1 MTVRRAA
8 WLAGGCALVVY
19 IATLAPSV
27 TFWDAGE
34 FIAAARTFGVPH
46 PPGTPLFVAL
56 LNAWARLFA
65 ILPFATATN
74 LFSAACTAVAV
85 GLSAW
90 LVARATRS
98 PLAGFAAAICAGG
111 MATVWQNATET
122 EVYSVSLLLSLAAII
137 AGERAG
143 ATGES
148 RWRILSAY
156 LLALAVPLHLSALVA
171 APVVVLLVADSPHP
185 TRIRD
190 ALTIASAAI
199 LAAGVARLSIT
210 LIIVGVVGVIV
221 AVVIASRNG
230 SPVRAPIGALCAVA
244 LALSAV
250 FIMLLRARFD
260 PAINQGNPRTLAALG
275 SAIARRQ
282 YEVAGLWP
290 RQAPFWLQLG
300 NWFEYADWQFALGLG
315 PTVSPTVARV
325 AVTVVYGL
333 LGIVGAQW
341 HRRVDVRT
349 WRATLLLFVCGTVG
363 VIVYLNFKAGA
374 SFAWNFV
381 PDDARHEARDRD
393 YFFFLGFWAW
403 GLWAGMGAYALATA
417 RGRAWIGAVV
427 AALPIAL
434 NWRAVDRRAE
444 PEASM
449 PRMVASSLLD
459 GLPRGAVLIVGGDND
474 TYPLWY
480 YQQVEGR
487 RKDVTVVTLPL
498 LNATWYVAEL
508 ERRAGLSAGTSYDED
523 ERAASVARSAER
535 RGRPV
540 FAAVTVPDDSR
551 AAIGSRWTLEGHA
564 LRLDMDNHTADST
577 EVIDVDTAAV
587 RAAVARVEKWLD
599 GRTVHPALDPVH
611 DYFSAALDCP
621 RRALAEGAQTVHLAS
636 LDSLCKPR

>member
-34 FIAAARTFGVPH
+34 FIAAAKTFGIPH

-65 ILPFATATN
+65 VLPFATATN
-74 LFSAACTAVAV
+74 LFSAVCTASAV

-98 PLAGFAAAICAGG
+98 PLAGFAAAICAGS
-111 MATVWQNATET
+111 MTTVWQNATET
-122 EVYSVSLLLSLAAII
+122 EVYSASLLLSLAAIA

-148 RWRILSAY
+148 RWTILAAY
-156 LLALAVPLHLSALVA
+156 LLALAVPVHLSALVA
-171 APVVVLLVADSPHP
+171 TPVVLLLAVDSPHAS
-185 TRIRD
+185 RMRN
-190 ALTIASAAI
+190 ALAILGAAI
-199 LAAGVARLSIT
+199 VAAGVARLSIS
-210 LIIVGVVGVIV
+210 LIIVGGVCIVGAAAV
-221 AVVIASRNG
+221 AWRRR
-230 SPVRAPIGALCAVA
+230 SPVRAPIAALWVVA

-260 PAINQGNPRTLAALG
+260 PAINQGNPRSLAELG

-290 RQAPFWLQLG
+290 RQAPFWLQLA

-315 PTVSPTVARV
+315 PTVSPTIARV
-325 AVTVVYGL
+325 VVTIIYGA
-333 LGIVGAQW
+333 LGIIGAQW
-341 HRRVDVRT
+341 HRRADART

-381 PDDARHEARDRD
+381 PDDAAHEARDRD
-393 YFFFLGFWAW
+393 YFFALGFWAW

-417 RGRAWIGAVV
+417 RGRAWIGALV

-459 GLPRGAVLIVGGDND
+459 ALPRNAVLIVGGDND

-498 LNATWYVAEL
+498 LNATWYLAEL
-508 ERRAGLSAGTSYDED
+508 ERRAGLSAGTAYDEN

-540 FAAVTVPDDSR
+540 FAAVTVDDDAR
-551 AAIGSRWTLEGHA
+551 AAIGSRWTLEGHS
-564 LRLDMDNHTADST
+564 LRLDRDNQNSDSAQ
-577 EVIDVDTAAV
+577 VIDIDTVAT
-587 RAAVARVEKWLD
+587 RAAASRVARWSA

-621 RRALAEGAQTVHLAS
+621 RRVLAFGAHAVQLAS